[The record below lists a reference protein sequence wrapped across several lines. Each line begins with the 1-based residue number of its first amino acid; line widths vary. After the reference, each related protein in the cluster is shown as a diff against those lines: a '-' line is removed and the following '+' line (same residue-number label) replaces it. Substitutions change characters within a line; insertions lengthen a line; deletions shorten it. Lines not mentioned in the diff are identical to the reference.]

1 MGNITSMV
9 VLYVGSCKF
18 HRNYVSVSSIIYISF
33 FNHIYV
39 SFCKLPYVFCKD
51 IDKKRNYRL
60 LFYILDRF
68 KLILLNVC
76 YIKLL
81 FRFSAAHLWHN
92 MFAIKH
98 VWMQTCLIANTFVP
112 VGRNLSQL
120 AEWNARC
127 SSHHGDVFIGKVGR
141 EYGLVHTQPVGLG
154 SIWSYP
160 DARQGFFVVGT
171 NQVDA
176 FYLVGVKLLHDPKK
190 SSKRSEFLRFNLYL
204 CHVI

>member
-18 HRNYVSVSSIIYISF
+18 HRNYVSVSSIICICFFNHMYLFLQSYVSVSSIIYICF

-39 SFCKLPYVFCKD
+39 SFCKLPYIFCKD
-51 IDKKRNYRL
+51 IDKKQNYQL

-81 FRFSAAHLWHN
+81 FCFSAAHIWHN

-98 VWMQTCLIANTFVP
+98 VWMQTCLIANTFISSYIIFLIII
-112 VGRNLSQL
+112 LSIPQL
-120 AEWNARC
+120 FE
-127 SSHHGDVFIGKVGR
+127 
-141 EYGLVHTQPVGLG
+141 E
-154 SIWSYP
+154 
-160 DARQGFFVVGT
+160 
-171 NQVDA
+171 
-176 FYLVGVKLLHDPKK
+176 
-190 SSKRSEFLRFNLYL
+190 
-204 CHVI
+204 

>member
-1 MGNITSMV
+1 MLSQARQILFPETTVEDVMGNITSMV

-51 IDKKRNYRL
+51 IDKKLNYRL

-68 KLILLNVC
+68 KLILLNIC

-98 VWMQTCLIANTFVP
+98 VWMQTCLIANTFIIFYIIFLIII
-112 VGRNLSQL
+112 LSIPQL
-120 AEWNARC
+120 FEEQFHTISPI
-127 SSHHGDVFIGKVGR
+127 SSTLI
-141 EYGLVHTQPVGLG
+141 YGTKLITICKSMASQ
-154 SIWSYP
+154 
-160 DARQGFFVVGT
+160 
-171 NQVDA
+171 
-176 FYLVGVKLLHDPKK
+176 FYLFFWHAGCNYEQRV
-190 SSKRSEFLRFNLYL
+190 R
-204 CHVI
+204 

>member
-9 VLYVGSCKF
+9 VLYVSSCKY

-39 SFCKLPYVFCKD
+39 SFFYHIYVSFCKLTYVFCKD
-51 IDKKRNYRL
+51 IDKKLNYRL

-98 VWMQTCLIANTFVP
+98 VWMQTCLIANTFIIFYIIF
-112 VGRNLSQL
+112 LIIILSISQL
-120 AEWNARC
+120 FE
-127 SSHHGDVFIGKVGR
+127 
-141 EYGLVHTQPVGLG
+141 E
-154 SIWSYP
+154 
-160 DARQGFFVVGT
+160 
-171 NQVDA
+171 
-176 FYLVGVKLLHDPKK
+176 
-190 SSKRSEFLRFNLYL
+190 
-204 CHVI
+204 

>member
-39 SFCKLPYVFCKD
+39 SFCKLPYIFCKD
-51 IDKKRNYRL
+51 IDKKQNYRL

-98 VWMQTCLIANTFVP
+98 VWMQTCLSFSISFS
-112 VGRNLSQL
+112 LSL
-120 AEWNARC
+120 SCPFPN
-127 SSHHGDVFIGKVGR
+127 
-141 EYGLVHTQPVGLG
+141 
-154 SIWSYP
+154 
-160 DARQGFFVVGT
+160 
-171 NQVDA
+171 
-176 FYLVGVKLLHDPKK
+176 
-190 SSKRSEFLRFNLYL
+190 FLRNNSTLFPQFPQP
-204 CHVI
+204 

>member
-1 MGNITSMV
+1 MLSQARQILFPETTVEDVMGNITSMV

-98 VWMQTCLIANTFVP
+98 VWMQTCLIANTFIIFYIIFLIII
-112 VGRNLSQL
+112 LSIPQL
-120 AEWNARC
+120 FEEQFHTISPI
-127 SSHHGDVFIGKVGR
+127 SSTLI
-141 EYGLVHTQPVGLG
+141 YGTKLITICKSMV
-154 SIWSYP
+154 SW
-160 DARQGFFVVGT
+160 
-171 NQVDA
+171 
-176 FYLVGVKLLHDPKK
+176 FYLFFWHAGCNYEQRV
-190 SSKRSEFLRFNLYL
+190 R
-204 CHVI
+204 

>member
-51 IDKKRNYRL
+51 IDKKLNYRL

-92 MFAIKH
+92 MFDCKH
-98 VWMQTCLIANTFVP
+98 VYHFLYHFP
-112 VGRNLSQL
+112 Y
-120 AEWNARC
+120 
-127 SSHHGDVFIGKVGR
+127 H
-141 EYGLVHTQPVGLG
+141 YLVHSPTFWGIVPH
-154 SIWSYP
+154 YFP
-160 DARQGFFVVGT
+160 
-171 NQVDA
+171 N
-176 FYLVGVKLLHDPKK
+176 
-190 SSKRSEFLRFNLYL
+190 FLNPNL
-204 CHVI
+204 

>member
-1 MGNITSMV
+1 MLSQARQILFPETTVEDVMGNITSMV

-39 SFCKLPYVFCKD
+39 SFCKLPYIFCKD
-51 IDKKRNYRL
+51 IDKKLNYRL

-98 VWMQTCLIANTFVP
+98 VWMQTCLIANTFIIFYIIFLIII
-112 VGRNLSQL
+112 LSIPQL
-120 AEWNARC
+120 FEEQFHTISPI
-127 SSHHGDVFIGKVGR
+127 SSTLI
-141 EYGLVHTQPVGLG
+141 YGTKLITICKSAV
-154 SIWSYP
+154 SW
-160 DARQGFFVVGT
+160 
-171 NQVDA
+171 
-176 FYLVGVKLLHDPKK
+176 FYLFFWHAGCNYEQRV
-190 SSKRSEFLRFNLYL
+190 R
-204 CHVI
+204 

>member
-1 MGNITSMV
+1 MLSQARQILFPETTVEDVMGNITSMV

-39 SFCKLPYVFCKD
+39 SFCKLPYIFCKD
-51 IDKKRNYRL
+51 IDKKQNYRL

-98 VWMQTCLIANTFVP
+98 VWMQTCLIANTFIIFLIII
-112 VGRNLSQL
+112 LSIPQL
-120 AEWNARC
+120 FEEQFHTISPNSTTLIYC
-127 SSHHGDVFIGKVGR
+127 VKFI
-141 EYGLVHTQPVGLG
+141 T
-154 SIWSYP
+154 IC
-160 DARQGFFVVGT
+160 
-171 NQVDA
+171 
-176 FYLVGVKLLHDPKK
+176 K
-190 SSKRSEFLRFNLYL
+190 SMVS
-204 CHVI
+204 

>member
-1 MGNITSMV
+1 MLSQARQILFPETTVEDVMGNITSMV

-39 SFCKLPYVFCKD
+39 SFCKLPYIFCKD
-51 IDKKRNYRL
+51 IDKKQNYRL

-98 VWMQTCLIANTFVP
+98 VWMQTCLIANTFIIFYIIFLIII
-112 VGRNLSQL
+112 LSIPQL
-120 AEWNARC
+120 FEEQFHTISPI
-127 SSHHGDVFIGKVGR
+127 SSTLI
-141 EYGLVHTQPVGLG
+141 YGTKLITICKSMV
-154 SIWSYP
+154 SW
-160 DARQGFFVVGT
+160 
-171 NQVDA
+171 
-176 FYLVGVKLLHDPKK
+176 FYLFFWHAGCNYEQRV
-190 SSKRSEFLRFNLYL
+190 R
-204 CHVI
+204 

>member
-1 MGNITSMV
+1 MLSQARQILFPETTVEDVMGNITSMV

-51 IDKKRNYRL
+51 IDKKLNYRL

-98 VWMQTCLIANTFVP
+98 VWMQTCLIANTFIIFYIII
-112 VGRNLSQL
+112 LSIPQL
-120 AEWNARC
+120 FEEQFHTI
-127 SSHHGDVFIGKVGR
+127 SPIFTTLI
-141 EYGLVHTQPVGLG
+141 YGTKLINICKSTV
-154 SIWSYP
+154 S
-160 DARQGFFVVGT
+160 R
-171 NQVDA
+171 
-176 FYLVGVKLLHDPKK
+176 FYLFFGTLVATMNSGFDNESTKQ
-190 SSKRSEFLRFNLYL
+190 SKQQ
-204 CHVI
+204 

>member
-1 MGNITSMV
+1 MLSQARQILFPETTVEDVMGNITSMV

-51 IDKKRNYRL
+51 IDKKLNYRL

-68 KLILLNVC
+68 KQILLNVC

-98 VWMQTCLIANTFVP
+98 VWMQTCLIANTFIIFYIIFLIII
-112 VGRNLSQL
+112 LSIPQL
-120 AEWNARC
+120 FEEQFHTISPI
-127 SSHHGDVFIGKVGR
+127 SSTLI
-141 EYGLVHTQPVGLG
+141 YGTKLITICKSMV
-154 SIWSYP
+154 SW
-160 DARQGFFVVGT
+160 
-171 NQVDA
+171 
-176 FYLVGVKLLHDPKK
+176 FYLFFWHAGCNYEQRV
-190 SSKRSEFLRFNLYL
+190 R
-204 CHVI
+204 

>member
-1 MGNITSMV
+1 MLSQARQILFPETTVEDVMGNITSMV

-18 HRNYVSVSSIIYISF
+18 HRNYASVSSIIYISF

-51 IDKKRNYRL
+51 IDKKLNYRL

-68 KLILLNVC
+68 KLILLNIC

-98 VWMQTCLIANTFVP
+98 VWMQTCLIANTFIIFYIIFLIII
-112 VGRNLSQL
+112 LSIPQL
-120 AEWNARC
+120 FEEQFHTISPI
-127 SSHHGDVFIGKVGR
+127 SSTLI
-141 EYGLVHTQPVGLG
+141 YGTKLITICKSMASQ
-154 SIWSYP
+154 
-160 DARQGFFVVGT
+160 
-171 NQVDA
+171 
-176 FYLVGVKLLHDPKK
+176 FYLFFWHAGCNYEQRV
-190 SSKRSEFLRFNLYL
+190 R
-204 CHVI
+204 

>member
-1 MGNITSMV
+1 MLSQARQILFPETTVEDVMGNITSMV

-51 IDKKRNYRL
+51 IDKKLNYRL

-68 KLILLNVC
+68 KLILLNIC

-98 VWMQTCLIANTFVP
+98 VWMQTCLIANTFIIFYIIFLIII
-112 VGRNLSQL
+112 LSIPQL
-120 AEWNARC
+120 FEEQFHTISPI
-127 SSHHGDVFIGKVGR
+127 SSTLI
-141 EYGLVHTQPVGLG
+141 YGTKLITICKSMV
-154 SIWSYP
+154 SW
-160 DARQGFFVVGT
+160 
-171 NQVDA
+171 
-176 FYLVGVKLLHDPKK
+176 FYLFFWHAGCNYEQRV
-190 SSKRSEFLRFNLYL
+190 R
-204 CHVI
+204 

>member
-1 MGNITSMV
+1 MLSQARQILFPETTVEDVMGNITSMV
-9 VLYVGSCKF
+9 MLYVGSCKF

-39 SFCKLPYVFCKD
+39 SFCKLPYIFCKD
-51 IDKKRNYRL
+51 IDKKQNYRL

-98 VWMQTCLIANTFVP
+98 VWMQTCLIANMFIIFYIIFLIII
-112 VGRNLSQL
+112 LSIPQL
-120 AEWNARC
+120 FEEQ
-127 SSHHGDVFIGKVGR
+127 F
-141 EYGLVHTQPVGLG
+141 HTISPISTTL
-154 SIWSYP
+154 IYC
-160 DARQGFFVVGT
+160 
-171 NQVDA
+171 
-176 FYLVGVKLLHDPKK
+176 VKLITICK
-190 SSKRSEFLRFNLYL
+190 SMVS
-204 CHVI
+204 

>member
-1 MGNITSMV
+1 MLSQARQILFPETTVEDVMGNITSMV

-51 IDKKRNYRL
+51 IDKKLNYRL

-98 VWMQTCLIANTFVP
+98 VWMQTCLIANTFIIFYIII
-112 VGRNLSQL
+112 LSIPQL
-120 AEWNARC
+120 FEEQFHTI
-127 SSHHGDVFIGKVGR
+127 SPIFSTLI
-141 EYGLVHTQPVGLG
+141 YGT
-154 SIWSYP
+154 
-160 DARQGFFVVGT
+160 
-171 NQVDA
+171 
-176 FYLVGVKLLHDPKK
+176 KLITICK
-190 SSKRSEFLRFNLYL
+190 SMVS
-204 CHVI
+204 

>member
-1 MGNITSMV
+1 MLSQARQILFSETTVEDVMGNITSMV

-51 IDKKRNYRL
+51 IDKKLNYRL

-68 KLILLNVC
+68 KLILLNIC

-98 VWMQTCLIANTFVP
+98 VWMQTCLIANTFIIFYIIFLIII
-112 VGRNLSQL
+112 LSIPQL
-120 AEWNARC
+120 FEEQFHTISPI
-127 SSHHGDVFIGKVGR
+127 SSTLI
-141 EYGLVHTQPVGLG
+141 YGTKLITICKSMV
-154 SIWSYP
+154 SW
-160 DARQGFFVVGT
+160 
-171 NQVDA
+171 
-176 FYLVGVKLLHDPKK
+176 FYLFFWHAGCNYEQRV
-190 SSKRSEFLRFNLYL
+190 R
-204 CHVI
+204 

>member
-1 MGNITSMV
+1 MLSQARQILFPETTVEDVMGNITSMV

-39 SFCKLPYVFCKD
+39 SFCKLPYIFCKD
-51 IDKKRNYRL
+51 IDKKLNYRL

-98 VWMQTCLIANTFVP
+98 VWMQTCLIANTFIIFYIIFLIIFLIII
-112 VGRNLSQL
+112 LSIPQL
-120 AEWNARC
+120 FEEQFHTISPI
-127 SSHHGDVFIGKVGR
+127 SSTLI
-141 EYGLVHTQPVGLG
+141 YGTKLITICKSAV
-154 SIWSYP
+154 SW
-160 DARQGFFVVGT
+160 
-171 NQVDA
+171 
-176 FYLVGVKLLHDPKK
+176 FYLFFWHAGCNYEQRV
-190 SSKRSEFLRFNLYL
+190 R
-204 CHVI
+204 